1 MRWTAT
7 MILFNIQKLHIF
19 NNLKIIETLLR
30 HTLLFLKPQKFR
42 SIKKKNGCLL
52 NSCEV
57 YPHDSDLTV
66 FLSTKN
72 ELKKFFSN
80 PPVKIVFVSQ
90 KKKNV
95 DSYQKEKHLLKYS
108 IGILNPRHFSFFV
121 QNLLITRSSTSENAI
136 VGSHSQLISS
146 LILIYYLVIAI

>member
-90 KKKNV
+90 KKK
-95 DSYQKEKHLLKYS
+95 KM
-108 IGILNPRHFSFFV
+108 
-121 QNLLITRSSTSENAI
+121 
-136 VGSHSQLISS
+136 
-146 LILIYYLVIAI
+146 LILIKRKNICSNIRSEFWTPDIFLFSSRIFWLHGRVRPRMP